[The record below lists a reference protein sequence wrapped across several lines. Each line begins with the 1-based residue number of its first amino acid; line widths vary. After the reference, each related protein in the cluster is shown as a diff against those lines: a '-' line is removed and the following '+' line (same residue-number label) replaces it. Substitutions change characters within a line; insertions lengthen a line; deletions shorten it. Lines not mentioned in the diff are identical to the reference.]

1 MIWSAKVAYPMSRR
15 RLAFSTQ
22 SDYKSQVSTSVMVLL
37 EAGRK

>member
-1 MIWSAKVAYPMSRR
+1 MISSAKVAYPMSLRTC
-15 RLAFSTQ
+15 LPTQ